1 MKLVRTKSELRA
13 ALREPRVTGQT
24 IGLVPTMGYLHD
36 GHLSLLR
43 AARERCDVVVVS
55 VFVNPTQF
63 RAGEDLD
70 AYPRDEQRDIAAAEA
85 AGVDLLFVPERR
97 EIYPDGHATSVLVE
111 GLSEVLCGAPASRG
125 LEHFRGVTTVVA
137 KLFNITQPDLAFLGQ
152 KDAQQALVLGRMVSD
167 LDFPLE
173 LVVLPTV
180 REPDGLAM
188 SSRNACLS
196 VEDRARAAAIYA
208 ALETVRERAAQG
220 RLAAALERGRAVLAA
235 AGIEAEYLEARDA
248 ADLSPVESLDGRP
261 VVVAIAAPIGD
272 PRLID
277 NIVIDP
283 GTDATSAEAE

>member
-188 SSRNACLS
+188 SSRNARLS

-208 ALETVRERAAQG
+208 ALEAVRERAAQG

-272 PRLID
+272 TRLID

-283 GTDATSAEAE
+283 GTDATSEEAE

>member
-111 GLSEVLCGAPASRG
+111 GLSEVLCGAPAGRG

-188 SSRNACLS
+188 SSRNARLS

-208 ALETVRERAAQG
+208 ALEAVRERAAQG

-272 PRLID
+272 TRLID

-283 GTDATSAEAE
+283 GTDATSEEAE